1 MKLFIY
7 SDVHISRTSSILP
20 LISDYKKY
28 TYRQNMIV
36 KTAKWMTDILL
47 QNDIDMIINLGDTFD
62 QNTIT
67 SYDIDTA
74 SEFFKIFKH
83 INKQHLVLCGN
94 HEMLNTD
101 YNVLRLLDN
110 IDGIQVIDTPT
121 VIDNLLFLPYC
132 DYNDLDLS
140 NYNGSEYA
148 FLHHDIYGSKVSPTN
163 VLDFGIS
170 QDSLGKFKK
179 VFNGHVHAKSKFSN
193 IINVGSITTHSFADS
208 SESVPTCYIFDTVT
222 QELKEFENTI
232 CPLFRKINVDSI
244 DGLNTNLDSLD
255 NRFKYVLH
263 LDCAYE
269 LKEQVNSIMKE
280 MPNLITYKITTKS
293 IKQED
298 TNVKPEDI
306 KLESNLD
313 IKQSF
318 KDFLSTGIELKY
330 PMNLYNEVVGETQ
343 KSQKEINVNDM
354 PIQDT
359 EEVLNKRVEK
369 CGIKVESKDVKDT
382 NEFKNTTSANTIN
395 TLF

>member
-28 TYRQNMIV
+28 TYRQDMIV
-36 KTAKWMTDILL
+36 KTSKWMTDILL

-132 DYNDLDLS
+132 DLDLS

-244 DGLNTNLDSLD
+244 DGLNTNLSSLD

-298 TNVKPEDI
+298 SDVRPEDI

-313 IKQSF
+313 IMKSF
-318 KDFLSTGIELKY
+318 KDFLGTGVELKY
-330 PMNLYNEVVGETQ
+330 PMNLYNDIL
-343 KSQKEINVNDM
+343 KEDN
-354 PIQDT
+354 
-359 EEVLNKRVEK
+359 
-369 CGIKVESKDVKDT
+369 KDVKSDDKF
-382 NEFKNTTSANTIN
+382 ENTTSANTMN